1 MSKIQSI
8 SPEIITRVQKLRETI
23 EYHRHNYHVLNV
35 EEISEPALDALKKEL
50 YDLEQKYPELV
61 TPDSPT
67 QRVAGTALPFFKK
80 ITHTVPQ
87 WSFND
92 AFSEQD
98 IVEFD
103 ERVKRF
109 LKKETGQDSIP
120 TYTCELKIDGLKI
133 ILSYVDG
140 LLQTGATRGDGKV
153 GEDVT
158 QNIKTIDAIP
168 LTLQEKKTLIVE
180 GEVYM
185 PKSQFVKIN
194 KEQKKKGEPL
204 YANPR
209 NIVAGTIRQLDP
221 QVVAERKPTVFI
233 YDISGG
239 ESLSGTQ
246 IDELKELQKLGF
258 RVNTHSVLCKDV
270 SDIIHFWKV
279 WQKKKDKEDYLID
292 GVVIKVNEKKY
303 QDILGYTGK
312 SPRFGIALKFPAE
325 QTTTVVE
332 DIVLQIGRTGVLT
345 PVAHLRPVSVAGST
359 VSRATLH
366 NEDEIERL
374 DVRIGDTVVLQ
385 KAGDVIP
392 DIVHVLKEMRT
403 GKEKKFIFPKY
414 FAECGGDGE
423 VIQVEGLVAHKCKNN
438 NSYASHKRKLYYA
451 VGKHA
456 FDIEHCG
463 PKVIDLLLEHGLL
476 STFVDLFTLQRDE
489 LIALPRMGEKSTD
502 NLLKSINEKRRISF
516 DRFLVALSIPQVG
529 EETARDLAKHFKNL
543 KEIQDATYEQLRSIY
558 GIGDIV
564 AESIVAFFSH
574 EENKKYIQQL
584 EEQVT
589 IETSR
594 NAVIQNTRIAGKKFV
609 LTGTLETLSRDEAKK
624 RILENGGEVS
634 GSVSKKTDYVVVG
647 ENPGSKYDE
656 GVELRVTILNE
667 KEFLALFV

>member
-1 MSKIQSI
+1 MSQYSHIP
-8 SPEIITRVQKLRETI
+8 PEIETRIDKLRETI
-23 EYHRHNYHVLNV
+23 EYHRHNYHVLNI

-50 YDLEQKYPELV
+50 YDLEERYPELI
-61 TPDSPT
+61 TSDSPT
-67 QRVAGTALPFFKK
+67 QRVAGEPLPFFKK
-80 ITHTVPQ
+80 ITHTVAQ

-92 AFSEQD
+92 AFTEED
-98 IVEFD
+98 VRDFD

-109 LKKETGQDSIP
+109 LKKETGQDSVP

-133 ILSYVDG
+133 ILSYQDG
-140 LLQTGATRGDGKV
+140 MLVTGATRGDGKV

-168 LTLQEKKTLIVE
+168 LVLTEKKTLIVE

-185 PKSQFVKIN
+185 PKSQFLKIN
-194 KEQKKKGEPL
+194 KEQKRQGEPL

-221 QVVAERKPTVFI
+221 RIVQERKPTVFM

-239 ESLSGTQ
+239 DDSTTTQ
-246 IDELKELQKLGF
+246 IDELRRLKDLGF
-258 RVNTHSVLCKDV
+258 RVNSHSVVCTDV
-270 SDIIHFWKV
+270 SEIISFWKV
-279 WQKKKDKEDYLID
+279 WQKNKEKEDYLID
-292 GVVIKVNEKKY
+292 GIVIKVNEKKY

-345 PVAHLRPVSVAGST
+345 PVAHLRPVTVYGST

-366 NEDEIERL
+366 NEDEIIRL
-374 DVRIGDTVVLQ
+374 DVRIGDTVVIQ

-403 GKEKKFIFPKY
+403 GKEKKFVFPKY

-423 VIQVEGLVAHKCKNN
+423 VVQVPGLVAHKCKNN

-476 STFVDLFTLQRDE
+476 STLVDLFTLERDE
-489 LIALPRMGEKSTD
+489 LVALPRMGEKSAD
-502 NLLKSINEKRRISF
+502 NLLKSINDKRTISL

-529 EETARDLAKHFKNL
+529 EETARDLTKHFSTL
-543 KEIQDATYEQLRSIY
+543 QDIQTASYEQLRSIY

-564 AESIVAFFSH
+564 AESIVTFFAH
-574 EENKKYIQQL
+574 EENKKYIEQL
-584 EEQVT
+584 LEQVT
-589 IETSR
+589 IAKSQKTTR
-594 NAVIQNTRIAGKKFV
+594 QNMHISGKKFV
-609 LTGTLETLSRDEAKK
+609 LTGTLATLSRDDAKGK
-624 RILENGGEVS
+624 ILQHGGEVS
-634 GSVSKKTDYVVVG
+634 GSVSKKTDYIVVG

-656 GVELRVTILNE
+656 GVALGITILTE
-667 KEFLALFV
+667 EEFLKMF

>member
-1 MSKIQSI
+1 MSQTLGAPDSV
-8 SPEIITRVQKLRETI
+8 ENRVKKLREVI
-23 EYHRHNYHVLNV
+23 EYHRHNYHVLNI

-50 YDLEQKYPELV
+50 SDLEQTYPELI

-67 QRVAGTALPFFKK
+67 QRVAGEPLPFFKK

-92 AFSEQD
+92 AFSEED

-109 LKKETGQDSIP
+109 LKKETGQDIIP

-140 LLQTGATRGDGKV
+140 VLQTGATRGDGKV

-168 LTLQEKKTLIVE
+168 LALKEKKTFVVE

-185 PKSQFVKIN
+185 PKSQFLKIN

-221 QVVAERKPTVFI
+221 SIVRERKPTVFV

-239 ESLSGTQ
+239 DTHSSTQ
-246 IDELKELQKLGF
+246 IEELKELQELGF
-258 RVNTHSVLCKDV
+258 RVNTHGVVCKSI

-292 GVVIKVNEKKY
+292 GVVIKVNEKEY
-303 QDILGYTGK
+303 QEILGYTGK

-366 NEDEIERL
+366 NEDEITRL
-374 DVRIGDTVVLQ
+374 DVRIGDTVVIQ

-392 DIVHVLKEMRT
+392 DIVHVLTEMRT
-403 GKEKKFIFPKY
+403 GKEKKFVFPKY

-423 VIQVEGLVAHKCKNN
+423 VVQVPGLVAHKCKNN

-463 PKVIDLLLEHGLL
+463 PKVIDLLLEHGFL
-476 STFVDLFTLQRDE
+476 STLADLFTLERDE
-489 LIALPRMGEKSTD
+489 LVALPRMGEKSAD
-502 NLLKSINEKRRISF
+502 NLLKSINDRRHISF

-543 KEIQDATYEQLRSIY
+543 KELEDAPYEGLRSIY

-564 AESIVAFFSH
+564 AESIVEFFGHS
-574 EENKKYIQQL
+574 ENKKYV
-584 EEQVT
+584 EELLSHVT
-589 IETSR
+589 IEFSKNTI
-594 NAVIQNTRIAGKKFV
+594 IQNPRISHKKFV
-609 LTGTLETLSRDEAKK
+609 LTGTLSTLSRDEAKAK
-624 RILENGGEVS
+624 IIQNGGEVV
-634 GSVSKKTDYVVVG
+634 GSVSKKTDYVVTG
-647 ENPGSKYDE
+647 ENPGSKYNE
-656 GVELRVTILNE
+656 GLALGITILNE
-667 KEFLALFV
+667 KDFLDMI